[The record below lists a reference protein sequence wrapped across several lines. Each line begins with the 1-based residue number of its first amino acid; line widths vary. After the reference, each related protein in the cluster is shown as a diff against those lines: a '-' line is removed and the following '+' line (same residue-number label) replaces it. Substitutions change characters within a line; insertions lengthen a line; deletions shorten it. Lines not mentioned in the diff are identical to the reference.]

1 MAQALASKYRSG
13 DEGGIAGRYVNSE
26 DGIKV
31 GRNGDRKDELIISK
45 IVLS

>member
-1 MAQALASKYRSG
+1 MAQVLAFNFRSG

-26 DGIKV
+26 NEIKV
-31 GRNGDRKDELIISK
+31 GTNRDRKDELIISK